1 MLVPVV
7 GAIHG
12 EVYLADGCVNVR
24 ARLQTRLLFITTAC
38 ALATIMQ
45 RYSEAICHVRG

>member
-12 EVYLADGCVNVR
+12 EVSPADGCVNVR

-38 ALATIMQ
+38 ALP
-45 RYSEAICHVRG
+45 